1 MEKNVTAFTKNK
13 RIVKNTL
20 LLYVRMIFTMAVTLY
35 TSRIILNVL
44 GVEDYGVYNVV
55 GGVVT
60 MFAFFNSAMSN
71 ATQRFL
77 SYEIGKGD
85 FEKLRKIF
93 NASQLIHIGIALLIG
108 ILAETIGLWFVKK
121 YLVIP
126 IERMEAAVWVYHF
139 SVFAFI
145 ITVIQVP
152 YNAIIIARERMNA
165 FAYISVLEVFLK
177 LIIVFML
184 TWLDFDKLKLY
195 GVLYFVITLSI
206 GIIYRVFTRVNFKE
220 TEFELIKDKE
230 LYSTLIY
237 YSGWN
242 LFGNIAGIAKVQGI
256 NILLN
261 IFFGPIVNAA
271 RGIAS
276 QVQGAVN
283 SFVVN
288 FQIAVNPQIIKS
300 YASGDQGYM
309 TLLVIRSSKLS
320 FYLLF
325 LLSFPIIIEVEQ
337 ILKLW
342 LKVVPE
348 YAPIFTN
355 LVLVVVLIDCFSGPL
370 MTAAQATG
378 RIKVY
383 QIVVGTLQFLILPL
397 SYWFLVKGYSPEVA
411 MYINIIISI
420 IALFF
425 RVCFLKY
432 LLDFPVL
439 EFIRDVVIKCA
450 LVVLVSVSLPL
461 FLKYN
466 LNVTFINLLLVILTT
481 FIWTILVIYL
491 IGLNKVEKEFLL
503 SIVKKKYKK

>member
-1 MEKNVTAFTKNK
+1 MTTLNKNK

-20 LLYVRMIFTMAVTLY
+20 LLYFRMILTMVVTLY
-35 TSRIILNVL
+35 TSRVVLNVL

-77 SYEIGKGD
+77 SYEIGKEDNDGL
-85 FEKLRKIF
+85 KKVF

-108 ILAETIGLWFVKK
+108 ILAETMGLWFVKT

-126 IERMEAAVWVYHF
+126 AERMEAAVWVYHF

-145 ITVIQVP
+145 VTVIQVP

-177 LIIVFML
+177 LVIVFML
-184 TWLDFDKLKLY
+184 SCLDFDKLKLY
-195 GVLYFVITLSI
+195 GVLYFVVILLI
-206 GIIYRVFTRVNFKE
+206 GFVYRVYTRINFKE

-230 LYSTLIY
+230 LYKTLLY

-288 FQIAVNPQIIKS
+288 FQMAVNPQIIKS
-300 YASGDQGYM
+300 YASGDNDYM
-309 TLLVIRSSKLS
+309 TLLTIRSSKLS

-325 LLSFPIIIEVEQ
+325 LLSFPIILEVEQ
-337 ILKLW
+337 VLKLW

-348 YAPIFTN
+348 YAPIFTV

-378 RIKVY
+378 KIKMY

-397 SYWFLVKGYSPEVA
+397 SYLFLVNGYSPEIA
-411 MYINIIISI
+411 MYINIVISI

-425 RVCFLKY
+425 RIYFLKY
-432 LLDFPVL
+432 LIDFPVL
-439 EFIRDVVIKCA
+439 VFVRDVIIRCGVVVI
-450 LVVLVSVSLPL
+450 VSISLPL
-461 FLKYN
+461 FVKYN
-466 LNVTFINLLLVILTT
+466 LDVTYFNLFTVIVLA
-481 FIWTILVIYL
+481 FVWTIIVMYV
-491 IGLNKVEKEFLL
+491 IGLNKLEKEFLL
-503 SIVKKKYKK
+503 KLVRKKIKKGKK